1 MKKRKTPRGFLSIPS
16 PRDWKR
22 GKQPRGNIPGAFL
35 FPPKTIPA
43 GCGRFIAGGNPQNP
57 EALEAM
63 LLSPNPRRNF
73 AFPHGRIPGKIPQII
88 PSQAHPG
95 RLWSKILPQILP
107 LFPEFPP
114 NASPSVAPR
123 VDTVTPG
130 IFGILCAGGSSG
142 DGICGPSGHS
152 KCSVLSRG
160 GTNSARNFGISE
172 SRLCLILT
180 IQLCFQLGQ
189 DLLHG
194 SNNIYRI
201 FVGGEEKI
209 LLF

>member
-1 MKKRKTPRGFLSIPS
+1 MLFYSLPKRSQLDVGGSLQGEILRTQRHLKQCSFPQIPGGILPS
-16 PRDWKR
+16 PM
-22 GKQPRGNIPGAFL
+22 
-35 FPPKTIPA
+35 A
-43 GCGRFIAGGNPQNP
+43 GSQ
-57 EALEAM
+57 E
-63 LLSPNPRRNF
+63 
-73 AFPHGRIPGKIPQII
+73 KIPQII

-114 NASPSVAPR
+114 NASPSAAPR

-142 DGICGPSGHS
+142 DGICGPSGRS

-160 GTNSARNFGISE
+160 GTNSARNFGITE

-189 DLLHG
+189 DLLHA
-194 SNNIYRI
+194 SNIYRI

-209 LLF
+209 LLFQGVFFFLVSCLFPLF